1 MAKGKRSNSPKK
13 SRRGGKRSP
22 KKSKMGVQKKISKGE
37 AEPAQLHEP
46 TELDE
51 CDLPNEADEQQE
63 LPKMANEVLVPD
75 VSSAKADLVQFFWES
90 LEEDSRAGLMS
101 LLQNPDHLFFF
112 GKVAAEIAKSGKFTN
127 EVESNLA
134 MVWKADEAW
143 IRSFLAGEVE
153 LPKPEEPAAPEEPME
168 QAEIVEEI
176 IDEAKNVEEVVETAE
191 VELDGSTKEESFIEE
206 AVVEAPVVE
215 EKPEAD
221 IAMEDVPE
229 TAVEAEIPIAN
240 ADAEGFHV
248 PESMEELVSESA
260 LNKENTADAIAEAVK
275 TVSSKLGEQSADPAP
290 LEGLAPKDLNVVEPV
305 GLA

>member
-51 CDLPNEADEQQE
+51 CDLPHEADEQQE

-90 LEEDSRAGLMS
+90 LEEDSLAGLMS

-176 IDEAKNVEEVVETAE
+176 IDEAKTMENDAIRAENDSQAAYESFTKNSNASIKALMQAVRDKSEKKATAE
-191 VELDGSTKEESFIEE
+191 
-206 AVVEAPVVE
+206 
-215 EKPEAD
+215 AD
-221 IAMEDVPE
+221 
-229 TAVEAEIPIAN
+229 
-240 ADAEGFHV
+240 
-248 PESMEELVSESA
+248 LVRAKSG
-260 LNKENTADAIAEAVK
+260 IQK
-275 TVSSKLGEQSADPAP
+275 TL
-290 LEGLAPKDLNVVEPV
+290 KDLEALSTYKGTLHASCDFVMDNFSVRQEKR
-305 GLA
+305 GQEIEALQQAKAILSGAQ